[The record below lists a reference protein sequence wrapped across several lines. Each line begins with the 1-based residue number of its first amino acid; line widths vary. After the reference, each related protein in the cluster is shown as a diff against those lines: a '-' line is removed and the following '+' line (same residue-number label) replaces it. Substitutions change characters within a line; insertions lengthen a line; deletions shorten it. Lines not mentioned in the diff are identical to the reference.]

1 MQEFYMRKALE
12 LAEQAAAEGEV
23 PVGCVIVHNETVVGI
38 GRNHRELFKNAL
50 AHAELEA
57 IDMAC
62 KNLGGWRLQ
71 DCDLYVTL
79 EPCPMCAGAIINAR
93 IRTVYFGAA
102 DEKAG
107 ACGSKITLFQI
118 PFNHKPNLVG
128 GVLQEQCAQVLADF
142 FAQLRV
148 KRKEERRLKR
158 ENTSKLHYMK
168 LNPIPFAQ
176 IADGEKTIELRLND
190 PKRQEIRVND
200 SIQFTNVDNGKKLT
214 AKVTALYH
222 ADSFAQLFAEIPTER
237 CGLPQNAD
245 AACMDAYYS
254 REKQKKYGALGIA
267 LQVLPHEA

>member
-1 MQEFYMRKALE
+1 MQNEYMRKALE
-12 LAEQAAAEGEV
+12 LAQQAAQEGEV
-23 PVGCVIVHNETVVGI
+23 PVGCVIVHNGSIVGT

-62 KNLGGWRLQ
+62 KTLGGWRLQ

-93 IRTVYFGAA
+93 IRTVYFGAP

-107 ACGSKITLFQI
+107 ACGSKITLFHI
-118 PFNHKPNLVG
+118 PFNHKPELVG
-128 GVLQEQCAQVLADF
+128 GVMQAECAQVLADF
-142 FAQLRV
+142 FAQLRI

-168 LNPIPFAQ
+168 LNPTPFSQ

-190 PKRQEIRVND
+190 QKRQEIRVND
-200 SIQFTNVDNGKKLT
+200 RIQFTNVDNGKKLT
-214 AKVTALYH
+214 ARVTALHH
-222 ADSFAQLFAEIPTER
+222 ADSFAQLFDSIPTER
-237 CGLPQNAD
+237 CGLPKHAD
-245 AACMDAYYS
+245 AACMNAYYS
-254 REKQKKYGALGIA
+254 REKQEKYGALGIA
-267 LQVLPHEA
+267 LQVLADEE